1 MRVCARLSPRAPS
14 APSAW
19 EPGHPAAASALG
31 AQTLAPALRNVLLGG
46 RAGSRRGQ
54 GVFIHHEPAVR
65 KGLRTPHDEGNCWG
79 LRASPRA
86 TDPWVMTQRIKQIP
100 QGRADPSK
108 YTRGRRDALP
118 AGARKCVQWGGVSP
132 HSEVWAHSDFL
143 PEHGAEGT
151 KEPLSRGD
159 SDSTSASEKVSLTTT
174 RPQTVSAPP
183 PAPPKVPAGR
193 PSQDRGHRPAGSR
206 TTPVQVVSEVRGAP
220 RPLSP
225 VTAMWLPT
233 SLTPPMRLPT
243 PSKSSGPQGSVDSRG
258 PRV

>member
-1 MRVCARLSPRAPS
+1 MRRCVCVHDACACADVCVCADGVCARLSPRAPS

-65 KGLRTPHDEGNCWG
+65 KGLRTPHDEGDCWG

-118 AGARKCVQWGGVSP
+118 AGARKCVQWGGSVPNLKCGHTVTSFQSMVRKGRKS
-132 HSEVWAHSDFL
+132 HF
-143 PEHGAEGT
+143 PEETPTAPRPT
-151 KEPLSRGD
+151 R
-159 SDSTSASEKVSLTTT
+159 SASQRRVRGQCPLHPRLLP
-174 RPQTVSAPP
+174 RPPR
-183 PAPPKVPAGR
+183 AGR
-193 PSQDRGHRPAGSR
+193 PRTAGTVPQDREPRQSRSSARSKAHRGLC
-206 TTPVQVVSEVRGAP
+206 
-220 RPLSP
+220 PL
-225 VTAMWLPT
+225 
-233 SLTPPMRLPT
+233 
-243 PSKSSGPQGSVDSRG
+243 
-258 PRV
+258 